1 MVGEKRLVAEE
12 ALKYI
17 KDGYVVG
24 IGTGSTVAEFIN
36 VLGKEVKN
44 GLEILGIPTSYQSM
58 LLAIENN
65 IKITSLNEYEC
76 DIAID
81 GADQVNSNLILIK
94 GGGGAHTLEKI
105 VDYSAKRFIVI
116 VEEKKLVEKFS
127 FPIPIEVIPKA
138 LRVVEEELK
147 KIGNPRLRWIE
158 NRPFIT
164 DFGNFICDLEVKNL
178 DNPRELEIEINS
190 IPGVVENGIFT
201 CPVERVLI
209 GSKEGVKILKK

>member
-1 MVGEKRLVAEE
+1 MEQ
-12 ALKYI
+12 
-17 KDGYVVG
+17 DP
-24 IGTGSTVAEFIN
+24 TVAEFIN

>member
-1 MVGEKRLVAEE
+1 MHAKKLLAKE

-17 KDGYVVG
+17 KDGDVVG
-24 IGTGSTVAEFIN
+24 IGTGSTVAEFI
-36 VLGKEVKN
+36 VALGKEVRN
-44 GLEILGIPTSYQSM
+44 GLDVIGIPTSYQSM

-65 IKITSLNEYEC
+65 IKVASLNEYEC

-81 GADQVNSNLILIK
+81 GADQVNSDLILIK

-105 VDYSAKRFIVI
+105 VDYSARRFIVI
-116 VEEKKLVEKFS
+116 VEERKMVEKFS
-127 FPIPIEVIPKA
+127 HPIPVEVIPKA

-147 KIGNPRLRWIE
+147 KIGNPSLRWKE

-164 DFGNFICDLEVKNL
+164 DFGNFICDLEVKDL
-178 DNPRELEIEINS
+178 DKPKELEIELNS

-201 CPVERVLI
+201 CPVERVLV
-209 GSKEGVKILKK
+209 GSKEGVKIVKK